1 MILRN
6 IMIKKLLTIKE
17 YCKLNNITDAG
28 ARKQIATGKA
38 LSVSIDDQTYIVT
51 ESNEI
56 DLLKASL
63 RSAKEKIK
71 TLQAE
76 ANLYINQSEQ
86 IKKLESKIE
95 TLENK
100 LEDQR
105 DSKEELY
112 QKVIVQYDRLL
123 PR

>member
-1 MILRN
+1 
-6 IMIKKLLTIKE
+6 MIKKLMTIKE
-17 YCKLNNITDAG
+17 YCKINKITDAG
-28 ARKQIATGKA
+28 ARKQITSGKVVA
-38 LSVSIDDQTYIVT
+38 VSVEEQSYIVV

-56 DLLKASL
+56 DVLKASIK
-63 RSAKEKIK
+63 SAREKIK

-76 ANLYINQSEQ
+76 ALFYLNQSER
-86 IKKLESKIE
+86 IEKLEGKIGLLESKLDE
-95 TLENK
+95 
-100 LEDQR
+100 QR

>member
-1 MILRN
+1 
-6 IMIKKLLTIKE
+6 MIKKLLKIKE
-17 YCKLNNITDAG
+17 YCKLKSMTDAG
-28 ARKQIATGKA
+28 VRKQIATGKA
-38 LSVSIDDQTYIVT
+38 VSVSIDDQTYIVT

-63 RSAKEKIK
+63 KSAKEKIK

-76 ANLYINQSEQ
+76 ANLYINQAEQ
-86 IKKLESKIE
+86 IKKLEKKIE
-95 TLENK
+95 TLESK

>member
-1 MILRN
+1 
-6 IMIKKLLTIKE
+6 MIKKLLTIKE

-28 ARKQIATGKA
+28 VRKQIATGKA
-38 LSVSIDDQTYIVT
+38 VSVSIDDQTYIVT

>member
-1 MILRN
+1 ML
-6 IMIKKLLTIKE
+6 KKLLSIKE
-17 YCKLNNITDAG
+17 YCKLNKITDAG
-28 ARKQIATGKA
+28 ARKQISSGKVVG
-38 LSVSIDDQTYIVT
+38 VSIEDQAYIVI

-56 DLLKASL
+56 ELLKASI
-63 RSAKEKIK
+63 RSAREKIK

-76 ANLYINQSEQ
+76 ALLYLNQSEQ

-95 TLENK
+95 ALENK
-100 LEDQR
+100 IDVQR

-112 QKVIVQYDRLL
+112 QKVIGQYDRLL

>member
-1 MILRN
+1 
-6 IMIKKLLTIKE
+6 MIKKLLTIKE
-17 YCKLNNITDAG
+17 YCKINKITDSAV
-28 ARKQIATGKA
+28 RKQITTGKA
-38 LSVSIDDQTYIVT
+38 IAVSIEDQTYIVT

-56 DLLKASL
+56 DLLKASH
-63 RSAKEKIK
+63 RSAREKIK

-95 TLENK
+95 ALENK
-100 LEDQR
+100 IDEQR
-105 DSKEELY
+105 NSKEELY
-112 QKVIVQYDRLL
+112 EKVIGQYDRLL

>member
-1 MILRN
+1 
-6 IMIKKLLTIKE
+6 MIKKLLTIKE
-17 YCKLNNITDAG
+17 YCKLHNITDGG
-28 ARKQIATGKA
+28 ARKQISTGKA
-38 LSVSIDDQTYIVT
+38 ISVLIDDQTYIVA

-63 RSAKEKIK
+63 KSAREKIK

-76 ANLYINQSEQ
+76 ANLYVNQSEQ

-95 TLENK
+95 TLESK
-100 LEDQR
+100 LEVQR

>member
-1 MILRN
+1 
-6 IMIKKLLTIKE
+6 MIKKLLTIKE

-38 LSVSIDDQTYIVT
+38 IAVSIEDQTYIVA

-63 RSAKEKIK
+63 KSAREKIK

-95 TLENK
+95 MLENK

>member
-1 MILRN
+1 
-6 IMIKKLLTIKE
+6 MIKKLLTLKD
-17 YCKLNNITDAG
+17 YCKLNKITDSAV
-28 ARKQIATGKA
+28 RKQIATGKA
-38 LSVSIDDQTYIVT
+38 VSVSIDDQTYIVT